1 MASREVRDRYIGSFL
16 GLLWAVL
23 QPVALLCVLIAVFGF
38 AFGFRAGESSNANKL
53 TYALLVIAGY
63 LPWMAISGAAQAST
77 ACIRSN
83 AALVKQIA
91 FPMAVLPVKVV
102 FANMVPQLVGL
113 MLLCCF
119 LIFSS
124 VGIPI
129 SALMILPALVLQ
141 VALTIGI
148 AFILASLG
156 AYFKDLDHA
165 LPTLLMISLYLVPIF
180 YSADAAPTFIG
191 LLIQWNPLTPFIEVY
206 QYILIKG
213 DVGSLKSWT
222 YMGALSVASLYC
234 GFRLF
239 RRASVGFGNLV

>member
-16 GLLWAVL
+16 GLLWALL

-38 AFGFRAGESSNANKL
+38 AFGFRAGEDSNGSKH

-63 LPWMAISGAAQAST
+63 LPWMAISGAAQAATS
-77 ACIRSN
+77 CIRSN

-102 FANMVPQLVGL
+102 LANMIPQLVGL
-113 MLLCCF
+113 VLLCCF

-124 VGIPI
+124 GGIPA
-129 SALMILPALVLQ
+129 SALMIIPAFVLQ
-141 VALTIGI
+141 MIVTIGI
-148 AFILASLG
+148 SFILASLG

-165 LPTLLMISLYLVPIF
+165 LPTLLMINLYLLPIF

-191 LLIQWNPLTPFIEVY
+191 VLIEWNPLTPFIEVY
-206 QYILIKG
+206 QHSLIKG
-213 DVGSLKSWT
+213 DFGSFKSWT
-222 YMGALSVASLYC
+222 YMGALSAASLYC

-239 RRASVGFGNLV
+239 RRASFGFGNLV